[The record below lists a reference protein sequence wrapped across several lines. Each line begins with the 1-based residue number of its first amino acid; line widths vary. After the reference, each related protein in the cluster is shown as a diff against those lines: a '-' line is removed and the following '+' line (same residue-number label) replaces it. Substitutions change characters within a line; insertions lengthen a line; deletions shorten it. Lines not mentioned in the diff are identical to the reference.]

1 MIQWW
6 ICSTRQSHRA
16 GYHEKHAQVNS
27 RLVRIQL
34 IRNSLLRRGRL
45 PALVSD
51 LVNALLVALR
61 EKWRGNGR
69 SATWPSGLSMATTG
83 QLLDA
88 EMFQRMH
95 NSICSGEN
103 STTCSPLITEGY
115 RRDAAATAAK
125 VAL

>member
-6 ICSTRQSHRA
+6 ICSTRQSQRA

-51 LVNALLVALR
+51 LVNALLVAL
-61 EKWRGNGR
+61 
-69 SATWPSGLSMATTG
+69 
-83 QLLDA
+83 
-88 EMFQRMH
+88 
-95 NSICSGEN
+95 
-103 STTCSPLITEGY
+103 
-115 RRDAAATAAK
+115 
-125 VAL
+125 